1 MEKKGEANNVARSE
15 RGELQAARVDG
26 SRSEL
31 QTTVQEPR
39 NKIEAAVGG
48 LKGRRQAGAPF
59 RAENGVASLRS
70 NGP

>member
-1 MEKKGEANNVARSE
+1 MKKRRSKQRGSIRTGEP
-15 RGELQAARVDG
+15 QAARVDA

-48 LKGRRQAGAPF
+48 LKGRRQAVAPF